1 MQSTAP
7 ITIAQ
12 IAKAA
17 GVGTAT
23 VDRVLNDRPGVNPET
38 ARRVKEVL
46 ASMGGSLPQPG
57 RPKTAPT
64 YRFAFVL
71 PNTRTAFF
79 DAVDR
84 VVAQSAGEFRHQ
96 HITELT
102 LRLPAHDPSAF
113 AEELS
118 KLSDYSGLA
127 LLAPDVPQVKLA
139 ISELVQAGVQ
149 VISLFSDVAS
159 SMRAAFLGADNRSA
173 GRTAGLLLGRGMHP
187 GVPQRTALFSPPT
200 RYSAEIDRRIGYT
213 QILEERFPHLEIR
226 RFLEVPDT
234 EDAAY
239 RYAMDCL
246 PAADSP
252 DAIGSVYNVAGGGF
266 GIAKALAER
275 GYRDRALFAVH
286 DLVEVHRTMLAS
298 GAADYVLHQDIYLSV
313 SAAARTLRA
322 LSDGVRGAL
331 TTFKNP
337 RVEII
342 TPENLV

>member
-1 MQSTAP
+1 MHPPAQ

-46 ASMGGSLPQPG
+46 ASLGGSLPQPG
-57 RPKTAPT
+57 RPKNSPT

-113 AEELS
+113 AEELA

-127 LLAPDVPQVKLA
+127 LLAPDVPQVKFA

-159 SMRAAFLGADNRSA
+159 PMRAAFLGADNRSA
-173 GRTAGLLLGRGMHP
+173 GRTAGLLLGRGMSSSAP
-187 GVPQRTALFSPPT
+187 LRTALFSPPT
-200 RYSAEIDRRIGYT
+200 RYAAEIDRRIGYT
-213 QILEERFPHLEIR
+213 QILEERFPQMEIS
-226 RFLEVPDT
+226 RFMEVPDT
-234 EDAAY
+234 EESAY
-239 RYAMDCL
+239 QYAMDCL
-246 PAADSP
+246 PPAASP
-252 DAIGSVYNVAGGGF
+252 DAVGSVYNVAGGGF

-275 GYRDRALFAVH
+275 GYRDKALVAMH
-286 DLVEVHRTMLAS
+286 DLVEVHRNLLVS
-298 GAADYVLHQDIYLSV
+298 GGVDYVLHQDIYLSV

-322 LSDGVRGAL
+322 LTDGVRGAL